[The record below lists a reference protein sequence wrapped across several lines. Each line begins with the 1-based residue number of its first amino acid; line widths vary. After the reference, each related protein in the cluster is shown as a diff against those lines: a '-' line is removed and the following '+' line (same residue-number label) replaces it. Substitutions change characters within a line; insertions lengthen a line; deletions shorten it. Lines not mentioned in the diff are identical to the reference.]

1 MITAVDSSILF
12 DCFLPDPRYGPAS
25 KRALEGA
32 YQEGSL
38 ILSEVVYAE
47 LGAFFEGIENLEET
61 LLAVSLRLVP
71 SSKKTLFEAG
81 QYWKRYRRE
90 RRDRKRVLADFCVAS
105 HALHHADRLLTRDR
119 GFYRRF
125 FKNLKVISP

>member
-38 ILSEVVYAE
+38 ILSEVVYAVFNDSAAAVE
-47 LGAFFEGIENLEET
+47 YSVAPLVAVPIPFSPAFCPT
-61 LLAVSLRLVP
+61 P
-71 SSKKTLFEAG
+71 
-81 QYWKRYRRE
+81 
-90 RRDRKRVLADFCVAS
+90 VLA
-105 HALHHADRLLTRDR
+105 
-119 GFYRRF
+119 
-125 FKNLKVISP
+125 